1 MANFKTEVEIAQEQE
16 DSSCRSLS
24 RFHKHESN
32 RRILH
37 ANFAKDRKN
46 RVYLLLILKEMKY
59 QASNVLRRKIVCP
72 WDEVRE
78 LSNIWTWHPSSCDH
92 WIFFV
97 LDNFIIVSKSRFQS
111 DYCWSY
117 QWYSGKAQ
125 PTLFTGFM
133 GGSLISTDK
142 LTTIFALSYGN
153 DKTVK
158 CCFHFPS

>member
-72 WDEVRE
+72 
-78 LSNIWTWHPSSCDH
+78 
-92 WIFFV
+92 
-97 LDNFIIVSKSRFQS
+97 
-111 DYCWSY
+111 
-117 QWYSGKAQ
+117 
-125 PTLFTGFM
+125 
-133 GGSLISTDK
+133 
-142 LTTIFALSYGN
+142 
-153 DKTVK
+153 
-158 CCFHFPS
+158 